1 MKKSNGLNARLPKS
15 IDTKWKVDLCF
26 MDKAHTHNELGELA
40 LSEGGNFGTHAW
52 RLRHSGGF
60 NSQMTSVKN
69 LPAVLD
75 SSVRHS
81 CLASAQS

>member
-1 MKKSNGLNARLPKS
+1 MHAFPNLL
-15 IDTKWKVDLCF
+15 DTKWKVDLCF
-26 MDKAHTHNELGELA
+26 MDKARTPNEQGELA

-52 RLRHSGGF
+52 RIRHSCGF